1 MKQNL
6 RMEKILHSLF
16 FPLLSA
22 IRAEGKI
29 LFILLF
35 SMIITIEINKRKMVK
50 WNDAAAI
57 QSKWELFHLVVLL
70 WKKIAH
76 AEDFD
81 KFNLEDEQS

>member
-29 LFILLF
+29 LFIFLF
-35 SMIITIEINKRKMVK
+35 SMILPIEINKRKMVK
-50 WNDAAAI
+50 
-57 QSKWELFHLVVLL
+57 
-70 WKKIAH
+70 
-76 AEDFD
+76 
-81 KFNLEDEQS
+81 